1 MYDLYHNGSDSWAV
15 ITGGSDGIGLAMAH
29 NLAKQGFNIC
39 IVARNE
45 PKMKNACEEVKK
57 TNGQI
62 QTMYIVADFAELKTM
77 EQYRTVIGSRLKDK
91 DVAIL
96 LLNAG
101 WGFGGRLADTTD
113 SELERLINVNA
124 LHVPY
129 LFKSM

>member
-1 MYDLYHNGSDSWAV
+1 
-15 ITGGSDGIGLAMAH
+15 
-29 NLAKQGFNIC
+29 
-39 IVARNE
+39 
-45 PKMKNACEEVKK
+45 
-57 TNGQI
+57 
-62 QTMYIVADFAELKTM
+62 
-77 EQYRTVIGSRLKDK
+77 VIGSRLKDK